1 MIRVSQAR
9 GWARPCH
16 RPSPKYWV
24 PSGHRAVKS
33 HRTIQSW
40 PGYKPADP
48 RVFAATAE
56 LLRRC
61 REPGDVMRTW
71 RNWLQ
76 NVLFPAP
83 TPGRALKLLH
93 PPSLPFLLPLHPGCG
108 LVTVVTALSLY
119 LHYIW
124 IDGSFSFTL
133 EWCWETLSAVIH

>member
-24 PSGHRAVKS
+24 PRHRAVKS

-56 LLRRC
+56 PLRRC
-61 REPGDVMRTW
+61 REPGDVMGEKLVTECT
-71 RNWLQ
+71 
-76 NVLFPAP
+76 FP
-83 TPGRALKLLH
+83 RLH
-93 PPSLPFLLPLHPGCG
+93 PGPRAEAAPPPPPSYYPLHPGCG

-119 LHYIW
+119 LQYIW